1 VRASIFAIASCF
13 ALLAPVGASA
23 QETQPVP
30 AMQQT
35 SDGTNSEKLVCRYSY
50 YEGTVIRRKECHKQA
65 DWDRM
70 RFQAQKEVTDFQMRS
85 LTVNTPK

>member
-1 VRASIFAIASCF
+1 MRASIFAIASCL
-13 ALLAPVGASA
+13 AVLAPVAVTA

-30 AMQQT
+30 AVQQS

-50 YEGTVIRRKECHKQA
+50 YEGTVVRRKECHTQA
-65 DWDRM
+65 DWEKM
-70 RFQAQKEVTDFQMRS
+70 RFQTQKEVTDFQMRS